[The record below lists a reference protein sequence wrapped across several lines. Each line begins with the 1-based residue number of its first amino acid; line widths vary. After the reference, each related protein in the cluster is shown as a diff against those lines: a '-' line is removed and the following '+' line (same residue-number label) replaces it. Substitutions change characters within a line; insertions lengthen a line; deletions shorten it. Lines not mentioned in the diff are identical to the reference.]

1 MGELSVTA
9 PIRKWAV
16 AANSAEPET
25 ESGRRGRRPREVWPS
40 ARRPWAAAWRERR
53 RVARESLAFIVH
65 GWATT
70 TLVWMLIGIALALPA
85 ALYIAQTN
93 LARAAGEWGGT
104 PGFSVYFVPGID
116 AGGPTALAE
125 RLRAEPGVFN
135 VRLISPH
142 EALSELSDHGGWTDA
157 LEVLS
162 TSEGNPLPTTIRASV
177 AWAAGPDRLATL
189 AEEASGVD
197 GVDEVVAEKTWLE
210 RLTAIREVT
219 RRIAVF
225 VGVLLGLS
233 AVLISAASVR
243 LAIAARLAEQEVLA
257 VVGADGPFIRR
268 PFLYLGVLY
277 GLGGAMVSAVLLSAA
292 LVVLEGPL
300 GRLFAS
306 YGADLQ
312 LAGFDPMFLMVLLA
326 SGAVLGALGARV
338 AVHRPREP
346 RE

>member
-1 MGELSVTA
+1 M
-9 PIRKWAV
+9 
-16 AANSAEPET
+16 
-25 ESGRRGRRPREVWPS
+25 
-40 ARRPWAAAWRERR
+40 
-53 RVARESLAFIVH
+53 
-65 GWATT
+65 
-70 TLVWMLIGIALALPA
+70 
-85 ALYIAQTN
+85 
-93 LARAAGEWGGT
+93 
-104 PGFSVYFVPGID
+104 YFVPGID

-125 RLRAEPGVFN
+125 RLRAEPGVYN
-135 VRLISPH
+135 VRLISPD

-157 LEVLS
+157 LEVLR

-189 AEEASGVD
+189 AEEATGVD

-268 PFLYLGVLY
+268 PFLYLGMLY

>member
-1 MGELSVTA
+1 M
-9 PIRKWAV
+9 
-16 AANSAEPET
+16 AANSAQT

-70 TLVWMLIGIALALPA
+70 TLVWILIGIALALPA
-85 ALYIAQTN
+85 ALYIVQMN

-104 PGFSVYFVPGID
+104 PGFSVYFVAGID
-116 AGGPTALAE
+116 AAEPIAMAE
-125 RLRAEPGVFN
+125 RLRAEPGVFD
-135 VRLISPH
+135 VRLISPD
-142 EALSELSDHGGWTDA
+142 EALAELSDHGGWADA
-157 LEVLS
+157 LAVLGS
-162 TSEGNPLPTTIRASV
+162 SAGNPLPTTIRANV
-177 AWAAGPDRLATL
+177 AWDAGPDRLATL
-189 AEEASGVD
+189 AEQASGVD

-225 VGVLLGLS
+225 VGVLLGLG

-243 LAIAARLAEQEVLA
+243 LAIAARLAELEVLA
-257 VVGADGPFIRR
+257 VVGAEGRFVRR

-277 GLGGAMVSAVLLSAA
+277 GVGGAIVSAVLLSAA
-292 LVVLEGPL
+292 LVVLEEPL
-300 GRLFAS
+300 GRLFGS

-312 LAGFDPMFLMVLLA
+312 LAGFDPMFLIVLLA
-326 SGAVLGALGARV
+326 SGAALGALGARV
-338 AVHRPREP
+338 AVKRPREP
-346 RE
+346 QE